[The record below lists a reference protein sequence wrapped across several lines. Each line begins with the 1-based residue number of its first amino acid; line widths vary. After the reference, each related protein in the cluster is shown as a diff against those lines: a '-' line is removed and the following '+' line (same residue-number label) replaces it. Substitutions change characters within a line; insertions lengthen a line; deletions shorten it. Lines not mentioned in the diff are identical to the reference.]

1 MPGRQRVST
10 DGTEVVKFNFITYR
24 RYRRQITGLIGKP
37 RTFSS
42 NPTLL
47 LSPRVPEPILQPLRW
62 DAQPV
67 GQAQKVNQERRPQ
80 DPVLDVA
87 PTGDGYRRLQ
97 HLELP
102 GPLEA
107 SNKFHVLEQRPVRGA
122 ADGVKHR
129 FTHKDALV

>member
-80 DPVLDVA
+80 TVTGVFSTLNFQARLMRRTSSTSSNRGQSGA
-87 PTGDGYRRLQ
+87 P
-97 HLELP
+97 P
-102 GPLEA
+102 MA
-107 SNKFHVLEQRPVRGA
+107 
-122 ADGVKHR
+122 
-129 FTHKDALV
+129 